1 MSVLLRQPISFQH
14 SLMASVSLLWTP
26 KACLHSD
33 RTRERGYHVMFSAAA
48 SCIGYII
55 LAIWSQ
61 GASYFALFLVIG
73 GSFSLFSL
81 VMGWA
86 TNVLSPMSKRGVGTA
101 FIVSMANCVSIAAP
115 QIYFDAS
122 DRFRKAHGIA
132 AGYVTIMDLAV
143 MRLKLLNRRKEKIH
157 GNTSKHEKDNVVE
170 EFDAFHELPDS
181 DPNTT

>member
-1 MSVLLRQPISFQH
+1 
-14 SLMASVSLLWTP
+14 
-26 KACLHSD
+26 
-33 RTRERGYHVMFSAAA
+33 MFSAAA

-73 GSFSLFSL
+73 GNFSLFSL
-81 VMGWA
+81 VMGWT

-132 AGYVTIMDLAV
+132 AGSLFMTFCVAFLLK
-143 MRLKLLNRRKEKIH
+143 MRLKLLNRRKEKIR
-157 GNTSKHEKDNVVE
+157 GNTSEHEKDKVVE
-170 EFDAFHELPDS
+170 ESDAFHELPDS
-181 DPNTT
+181 DPKYVYMT